1 MVSIGGALFE
11 PVKPSQEM
19 SMSSTATSPDM
30 ATLLAERTLEKY
42 AQAYFP
48 RLNQVSISFRGDR
61 AEKHGYDKIRP
72 LGEARNLGS
81 NVVAVEGMSQK
92 TGATNLYRIECNSW
106 NLIEALEVL
115 EELSPPRM
123 G

>member
-1 MVSIGGALFE
+1 
-11 PVKPSQEM
+11 
-19 SMSSTATSPDM
+19 MSSTATSPDM
-30 ATLLAERTLEKY
+30 ATLLAERTMEKY

-48 RLNQVSISFRGDR
+48 RLNQVSLSFRGDR
-61 AEKHGYDKIRP
+61 AEKYGYDKIRP
-72 LGEARNLGS
+72 LGEARNLGN
-81 NVVAVEGMSQK
+81 NVVAVEGMSHK